1 MEALAPSGSGS
12 VKDRIAQMLKLDPA
26 GEVMQ
31 RLVWLGLFRKKRIK
45 LKGATPALILENLL
59 LKKWQLQPQ
68 DKDLIVMQHQIDYLL
83 DGKPK
88 RDISDLI
95 MKGENAQDT
104 AMARLVGLPLGI
116 FVRLMSEGKIR
127 STGVHIPT
135 MREVYEPVLA
145 EMEDYGMKFTHRTVE
160 G

>member
-1 MEALAPSGSGS
+1 
-12 VKDRIAQMLKLDPA
+12 
-26 GEVMQ
+26 
-31 RLVWLGLFRKKRIK
+31 
-45 LKGATPALILENLL
+45 
-59 LKKWQLQPQ
+59 
-68 DKDLIVMQHQIDYLL
+68 MQHQIDYVL

-88 RDISDLI
+88 RDVSDLV

-104 AMARLVGLPLGI
+104 AMASLVGLPLGI

-135 MREVYEPVLA
+135 MREVYKPVLA
-145 EMEDYGMKFTHRTVE
+145 EMGDYGMKFTHRTLE